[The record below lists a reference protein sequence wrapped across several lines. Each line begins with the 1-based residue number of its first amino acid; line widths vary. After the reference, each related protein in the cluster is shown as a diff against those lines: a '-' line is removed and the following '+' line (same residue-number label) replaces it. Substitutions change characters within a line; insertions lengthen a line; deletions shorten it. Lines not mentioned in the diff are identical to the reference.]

1 MNLGIKSI
9 TLRFDD
15 NQLGYL
21 QPVQG
26 DTKSRGFLVEMVSTD
41 GEVLDASTGY
51 ECRLYGVNSNYPDKT
66 FYTVATVEEGRYKLY
81 LSTDMVSKAG
91 TLKLQV
97 ALYKGNEEL
106 IQSEVKEVEVSE
118 SMANGGSIGKDLVVD
133 FTKLEKALERVD
145 TQEKAYKDS
154 LQKQE
159 AIRVDVTNKQKQV
172 STDTTA
178 VEKIRTDMEGVMA
191 AEASRVQAE
200 KTRQSQESTRQ
211 SQESTRK
218 SQESTRQSQETTRK
232 TQESARVEAEKK
244 RVSAETSRASAEK
257 DRQSQESTR
266 QDEEGERKSAENSR
280 VSAEDTRQSQEST
293 RQSQE
298 TARVE
303 AENKRKTTF
312 EGWDD
317 IMQGVIPNATADKAG
332 VVKVEGT
339 TGETEPYTV
348 PSIGNVGV
356 SFSNL
361 ENQVKGKANKDEV
374 MAKLSR
380 LKIGED
386 TSKIPNDSYYVETNE
401 MDFGGNLADK
411 KILAIGERDN
421 ITHDNIQKLKDKNGL
436 LIGSKGD
443 FVGEFNSI
451 VSVADL
457 SRDFPQL
464 FEKYLKKD
472 FSDYIIV
479 FGTHFDEYVKYPQY
493 FEAIKNLSGSR
504 NFVHVFDPE
513 FKASLDEVSYE
524 DNIGMM
530 EMVLEPEK
538 EYKFIR
544 AFRGGDILRYKDK
557 DGKIY

>member
-41 GEVLDASTGY
+41 GEVLDASTTY

-97 ALYKGNEEL
+97 ALYKGSEEL
-106 IQSEVKEVEVSE
+106 IQSEVKEVEVTE

-154 LQKQE
+154 LKKQE
-159 AIRVDVTNKQKQV
+159 AIRVDVENKQKQV
-172 STDTTA
+172 STDTTT
-178 VEKIRTDMEGVMA
+178 VEKIRTDMENIMS
-191 AEASRVQAE
+191 AEAD
-200 KTRQSQESTRQ
+200 
-211 SQESTRK
+211 
-218 SQESTRQSQETTRK
+218 
-232 TQESARVEAEKK
+232 RVEAEKK
-244 RVSAETSRASAEK
+244 RVSQEKGRESAEKDRNSQENNRIEAERDRQNFELERAKAETARVSAENSRVEAEK

-266 QDEEGERKSAENSR
+266 ENNEDKRKSAESAR

-298 TARVE
+298 TQRVE
-303 AENKRKTTF
+303 AEKKRKSTF
-312 EGWDD
+312 EGWNLA
-317 IMQGVIPNATADKAG
+317 MQGVIPDATADTAG
-332 VVKVEGT
+332 VVKVEGAK
-339 TGETEPYTV
+339 GETAPYSV
-348 PSIGNVGV
+348 PSVVTLGESLDEIYEEI
-356 SFSNL
+356 F
-361 ENQVKGKANKDEV
+361 KKADKDKV
-374 MAKLSR
+374 MAKLPR
-380 LKIGED
+380 LKIGQD
-386 TSKIPNDSYYVETNE
+386 TSKIPNDSYYIETNE
-401 MDFGGNLADK
+401 VDFGGNLADK
-411 KILAIGERDN
+411 KILAICDRDSIKSDDIKN
-421 ITHDNIQKLKDKNGL
+421 LKDKSSL

-443 FVGEFNSI
+443 FVAETNVI
-451 VSVADL
+451 ATVSPTIEAK
-457 SRDFPQL
+457 
-464 FEKYLKKD
+464 KYLEKD
-472 FSDYIIV
+472 FSEYIIV
-479 FGTHFDEYVKYPQY
+479 FGTRFSEYDKYPQY
-493 FEAIKNLSGSR
+493 FEFIKTITGSR

-513 FKASLDEVSYE
+513 FKASLDETSYE
-524 DNIGMM
+524 DNISMM
-530 EMVLEPEK
+530 EMITEPEK

-544 AFRGGDILRYKDK
+544 VFRGRDILRYKDK
-557 DGKIY
+557 DGKIH